1 MNALMVS
8 TALAVLLCPM
18 AVQGHEESV
27 SKSDGVIPGF
37 YQLRTGHEVKGML
50 IAAAQISSIS
60 ASLYVWVFRS
70 ESYHEDQAALWLDR
84 YIVSIDPSEIE
95 RVYQKTI
102 EHEDAAEIRRR
113 WRGPI
118 LLSALAVYV
127 FNVVDVALHRDSRRV
142 TLELR
147 PSRHAS
153 NLVLVRRF

>member
-37 YQLRTGHEVKGML
+37 YQLRTGHQVKGML

-60 ASLYVWVFRS
+60 AYVWGFRS
-70 ESYHEDQAALWLDR
+70 ESYHEDQAALWQDR
-84 YIVSIDPSEIE
+84 YFESTDPSEIE
-95 RVYQKTI
+95 RAYQKTR
-102 EHEDAAEIRRR
+102 EHEDAAESRRR

-127 FNVVDVALHRDSRRV
+127 FNVADVALHRDSRRV